1 MRFFRTAPSKPPSRL
16 MRKADV
22 GDTVVFRADADGF
35 SAYHPHVGHEAE
47 VVAVELYPLRNR
59 RNSRAVYEVRCGCGT
74 ILHPR
79 ATEFNVTRQTEK

>member
-22 GDTVVFRADADGF
+22 GDVVVFRMDANGM
-35 SAYHPHVGHEAE
+35 ALYWAHVGHHAE
-47 VVAVELYPLRNR
+47 VLEVQLWPQRHR
-59 RNSRAVYEVRCGCGT
+59 PSPRAVYEVRCRECDV

-79 ATEFNVTRQTEK
+79 AAAFDVQ